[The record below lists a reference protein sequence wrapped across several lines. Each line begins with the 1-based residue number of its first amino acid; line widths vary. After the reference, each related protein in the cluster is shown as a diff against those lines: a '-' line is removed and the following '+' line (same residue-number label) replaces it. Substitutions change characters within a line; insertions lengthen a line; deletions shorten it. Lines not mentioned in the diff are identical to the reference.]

1 MPDIQLRPD
10 IIFPHNKGKD
20 GRMVQP
26 DSEEYDWHLL
36 AEGDSWFSIGAL
48 PSSNLIFEMRFR
60 KWTQI
65 LNLAYPGDTIK
76 HYSDWSNNPDL
87 NKFLAKKRSNYAFD
101 ALLLSGGGN
110 DLIDLAPQL
119 ISGKAAK
126 GRAST
131 KPEDYIDQAKLR
143 TLLDEIQLG
152 YGRVIALRDSRD
164 SQSKGAPA
172 FVHTYDYATPRDA
185 PVTFLGGIKVQGP
198 WLYKAFKGTGI
209 EPKMQQL
216 ISDRLMDSLA
226 HALLELDSSNTSS
239 GKALPNFNV
248 IDTRNLL
255 TRANATEV
263 GNSND
268 WINEIHPNHDGYRKV
283 ANHISAKINQVLA

>member
-10 IIFPHNKGKD
+10 IIFPHDKGKD
-20 GRMVQP
+20 GKMIPP
-26 DSEEYDWHLL
+26 DSSEYDWHFL

-76 HYSDWSNNPDL
+76 HYSEWRDNPDL
-87 NKFLAKKRSNYAFD
+87 NKFLAKKRFNYAFD

-119 ISGKAAK
+119 ISGKAGK
-126 GRAST
+126 GKAST
-131 KPEDYIDQAKLR
+131 QPDDYIDQTQLVQ
-143 TLLDEIQLG
+143 LLSDIQQA
-152 YGRVIALRDSRD
+152 YGKVIALRDSKD
-164 SQSKGAPA
+164 SLSKQAPA
-172 FVHTYDYATPRDA
+172 FVHTYDYATPRNA
-185 PVTFLGGIKVQGP
+185 PVTFLGAIRVQGP
-198 WLYKAFKGTGI
+198 WLFKAFKDTGI

-226 HALLELDSSNTSS
+226 NALLELDSSNTTS

-248 IDTRNLL
+248 IDTRNIL

-283 ANHISAKINQVLA
+283 ADHISQRINQVLS